1 MGRSVKGGVYGFLRG
16 KVGSVSYSIMKAKQS
31 SSGKKEQ
38 IVRILPDSVDNP
50 NTIGQVMQRM
60 KVAPAQKFYAALSII
75 LSNSWQD
82 VTYGEKSR
90 QYFLAQAM
98 KMQGGPYIPK
108 GTDRFIPGE
117 YPISEGELNSVPVLR
132 FSPDTSAYIHL
143 NITIEGSAGL
153 TPENV
158 AAALGVSPDTQITI
172 IVINNDNGVF
182 VPHFAGWNE
191 RITIAELP
199 SAALVFRDYAL
210 GGNVAINPAPL
221 GGLGIIENVVAVG
234 VILSRQDA
242 SGNWLRSTQSLVLSN
257 QMYADLYSEDA
268 LNAAI
273 ASYRDTT
280 NQNSIGSEWYLNLG
294 LNQAFNGRVYA
305 EQPIVPV
312 ESDWAGVKIVMGES
326 IEDDPMFPGAFQVR
340 QLPFVTSL
348 ANDGLVMI
356 LSNGVATTDSTL
368 TVEKYMTDFR
378 ITGNIADNFR
388 LWNPAYATQAG
399 F

>member
-60 KVAPAQKFYAALSII
+60 KVAPAQKFYAALSTI
-75 LSNSWQD
+75 LSNSWQG

-143 NITIEGSAGL
+143 NINIDGSTGL
-153 TPENV
+153 TPETL

-191 RITIAELP
+191 RITIADLP
-199 SAALVFRDYAL
+199 SDALVSREYSL

-221 GGLGIIENVVAVG
+221 GGLGLIENVVAVG
-234 VILSRQDA
+234 VILSHQDA

-280 NQNSIGSEWYLNLG
+280 NPNSLGSEWYLNLG

-305 EQPIVPV
+305 EQPIATV
-312 ESDWAGVKIVMGES
+312 ESGWGYKIIMGET
-326 IEDDPMFPGAFQVR
+326 IEDDPRFPGAFQVH

-368 TVEKYMTDFR
+368 TVEKYMTDFG